1 MRRSSILLAT
11 LLAATAPPS
20 IADACSPPACWPGYF
35 TPADGATVP
44 ANLPAIYWRPVGA
57 NVGPAAND
65 PTRVVLAAATDPTTP
80 LAFTS
85 TVQPDGDYLI
95 VPTAPLV
102 AGVTYTLTDH
112 NICDGDQTSGPT
124 TSFFVA
130 PEAALPATLG
140 TLADTDHLRYSFMVG
155 TASGSCSAIVDGD
168 RSTIALALSADAL
181 PWQDVLHYQTFVDG
195 TLWSAQTSINDNTA
209 PGSSWAGRGV
219 DKIYDVCM
227 SADSSVL
234 DTGLQPGIHDVKIT
248 ATVPGSTV
256 ALAAPDLSVELAV
269 CPTPDPDDLG
279 GQTESGCNASG
290 GALGPL
296 ALVGLL
302 LLLHGSRR
310 RAVTRG

>member
-1 MRRSSILLAT
+1 MRLLLAT
-11 LLAATAPPS
+11 LLATTAAPS
-20 IADACSPPACWPGYF
+20 IADACSPPMCWPGYF

-57 NVGPAAND
+57 NLGPAATD
-65 PTRVVLAAATDPTTP
+65 PTRVVLAAATDPATP
-80 LAFTS
+80 LAFTA
-85 TVQPDGDYLI
+85 TVQPNGDYLI

-112 NICDGDQTSGPT
+112 NLCAGNEASGP
-124 TSFFVA
+124 SRFIVA
-130 PEAALPATLG
+130 PEAALPTTLG
-140 TLADTDHLRYSFMVG
+140 TLADTDHLRQSFEVG

-181 PWQDVLHYQTFVDG
+181 PWQDVLHYQTFVDDAQ
-195 TLWSAQTSINDNTA
+195 WSGQTSINENTA

-219 DKIYDVCM
+219 DNIYDVCM
-227 SADSSVL
+227 SPDSSVL
-234 DTGLQPGIHDVKIT
+234 GTGLQPGFHAVKIT

-256 ALAAPDLSVELAV
+256 AVVTPDLEVDLAE
-269 CPTPDPDDLG
+269 CPTPDPEDLG
-279 GQTESGCNASG
+279 GDNESGCNASG

-296 ALVGLL
+296 ALAGLILL
-302 LLLHGSRR
+302 LQRR

>member
-1 MRRSSILLAT
+1 MRLLLAT
-11 LLAATAPPS
+11 LLAATAVPS
-20 IADACSPPACWPGYF
+20 IADACSPPMCWPGYF
-35 TPADGATVP
+35 TPADGSTVP

-57 NVGPAAND
+57 NLGPAATD

-80 LAFTS
+80 LAFTAM
-85 TVQPDGDYLI
+85 VQPDGDYLL

-102 AGVTYTLTDH
+102 AGVTYTLSDH
-112 NICDGDQTSGPT
+112 NTCGDDAMTGPT
-124 TSFFVA
+124 SRFFVA
-130 PEAALPATLG
+130 PEAALPTTLG
-140 TLADTDHLRYSFMVG
+140 TLADTDHLRQSFEVG

-195 TLWSAQTSINDNTA
+195 TQWSAQSSINGNTA

-227 SADSSVL
+227 SPDASVL
-234 DTGLQPGIHDVKIT
+234 GTGLQPGIHDVKLT

-256 ALAAPDLSVELAV
+256 ALVTPDLSVDLAE
-269 CPTPDPDDLG
+269 CPTADPDNLD
-279 GQTESGCNASG
+279 GQTESGCNSSG

-296 ALVGLL
+296 ALVGVLL
-302 LLLHGSRR
+302 LLQRR